1 MSRRFAVLKDN
12 VVVNVVL
19 CEDEASAVENFG
31 QTPGYSVVEEVVEI
45 TDIASKHYTWDGQ
58 KFNYAEA
65 PAEPTPEEPVDDQS
79 QN

>member
-1 MSRRFAVLKDN
+1 MPKRFAVLKDN

-19 CEDEASAVENFG
+19 CEDEASAIENFG
-31 QTPGYSVVEEVVEI
+31 KTPGYSVVEEVVEI
-45 TDIASKHYTWDGQ
+45 TDIASVNYTWDGE

-65 PAEPTPEEPVDDQS
+65 PAEESVDDQS